1 MGRRIVL
8 GTAGHVDHGKTALVK
23 ALTGIDADRLPE
35 EKARGITLDLGF
47 AYARR
52 GALSLGFV
60 DVPGHERLVRTMVA
74 GATGVDCALLVVAA
88 DDGVMPQTREHVAI
102 LDLLGLSRG
111 VVALTKADKAG
122 PERIDAVAG
131 EVRALLAGT
140 GLAQAPI
147 LPCSALTGAG
157 IPAVLARLEEAG
169 DGMASR
175 EAASGRGFR
184 LAIDRC
190 FTLPGAGLVVTGAV
204 HAGTVRIGD
213 RVLVGARG
221 IEARVRGVRA
231 QSEVAEA
238 GRAGERCALNLTGP
252 RLSREE
258 IHRGDWVLAPDLH
271 GLTTRLD
278 VRIRLLPGEAR
289 PLRHRAAVQIHGGAG
304 GVTGRVLLAPEAP
317 AIPPGGEAF
326 ARIAL
331 DAPLHALCG
340 DRVVLRDSAA
350 SRTIGGGRV
359 IDIDGPRRGAWCPAR
374 RAVIAALAEGEDGPA
389 LDALLDAEGA
399 GLDVA
404 RFARLRNIPP
414 AALDGLLSER
424 AARVVE
430 VQGRRLAFP
439 AGRVAALEA
448 RLVALFEARHAAE
461 PDNPGL
467 SAEEAGADLPAVDRP
482 LARLVLD
489 GLVRGGA
496 LARRGPLHHRP
507 GHEAR
512 LAPADAALYAEI
524 RAVVEAAGRDP
535 PRLHLLAERLGREP
549 EALRPL
555 LDKVGRIGWLRRV
568 SKGYYLPPVLV
579 ADLARIA
586 EAVAGAHPEGLL
598 TVGRFRE
605 AAGIGRNM
613 TMPLLEHFDAVG
625 FTARIEEGRRLRAG
639 WRDLFGA
646 DAP

>member
-1 MGRRIVL
+1 MIVA
-8 GTAGHVDHGKTALVK
+8 TAGHIDHGKTALVK

-74 GATGVDCALLVVAA
+74 GATGVDCALLAVAA
-88 DDGVMPQTREHVAI
+88 DDGVMPQTREHAAI

-111 VVALTKADKAG
+111 IVAITKADRAG
-122 PERIDAVAG
+122 PERVAAVA
-131 EVRALLAGT
+131 EEMRALLAGT
-140 GLAQAPI
+140 NLEGAPI

-157 IPAVLARLEEAG
+157 IPEVLAQLVQAG
-169 DGMASR
+169 DGSASR
-175 EAASGRGFR
+175 AAEAERGFR
-184 LAIDRC
+184 LAIDRG

-204 HAGTVRIGD
+204 HAGTVRVGD
-213 RVLVGARG
+213 RVLLSSTG
-221 IEARVRGVRA
+221 IEARVRGLRA
-231 QSEVAEA
+231 QNEVADE

-252 RLSREE
+252 RLSRDD
-258 IHRGDWVLAPDLH
+258 IHRGDWVLAPTLS
-271 GLTTRLD
+271 GTASRLD
-278 VRIRLLPGEAR
+278 VRLRLLPGEAR
-289 PLRHRAAVQIHGGAG
+289 PLRHRAAVQIHCGAAG
-304 GVTGRVLLAPEAP
+304 TTGRMLLAPEAP

-331 DAPLHALCG
+331 DAPLHALTG
-340 DRVVLRDSAA
+340 DRFVLRDAAA

-359 IDIDGPRRGAWCPAR
+359 IDVDGPRRGAWLPSR
-374 RAVIAALAEGEDGPA
+374 RAVVAALAAREDAAA
-389 LDALLDAEGA
+389 LDALLAAEPA

-414 AALDGLLSER
+414 AALDRLLSGR
-424 AARVVE
+424 AASVVE
-430 VQGRRLAFP
+430 MDGRRLAFP
-439 AGRVAALEA
+439 AARIADLEA
-448 RLVALFEARHAAE
+448 RLVALFDARHAAE

-467 SAEEAGADLPAVDRP
+467 SADEVAADLSAADRP
-482 LARLVLD
+482 LARLVLH
-489 GLVRGGA
+489 GLVRCGA
-496 LARRGPLHHRP
+496 LLRRGTLHHRP

-524 RAVVEAAGRDP
+524 RAMVEAAGRDQ

-549 EALRPL
+549 EALRLL

-568 SKGYYLPPVLV
+568 SKGYYLPPVLL

-586 EAVAGAHPEGLL
+586 QDVAGEHPEGLL

-605 AAGIGRNM
+605 AACIGRNM
-613 TMPLLEHFDAVG
+613 TMPVLEHFDAVG

-639 WRDLFGA
+639 WRDLFGT

>member
-1 MGRRIVL
+1 MIVA
-8 GTAGHVDHGKTALVK
+8 TAGHIDHGKTALVK

-88 DDGVMPQTREHVAI
+88 DDGVMPQTREHAAI

-111 VVALTKADKAG
+111 IVALTKADRAG
-122 PERIDAVAG
+122 PERIAAVTEA
-131 EVRALLAGT
+131 VRALLAGT
-140 GLAQAPI
+140 GLAGAPI

-157 IPAVLARLEEAG
+157 IPEVLARLEEAG
-169 DGMASR
+169 DG
-175 EAASGRGFR
+175 AAPRGAESERGFR

-190 FTLPGAGLVVTGAV
+190 FTLPGVGLVVTGAV
-204 HAGTVRIGD
+204 HAGTVRVGD
-213 RVLVGARG
+213 RVLVSAKG
-221 IEARVRGVRA
+221 IEARVRGIHA
-231 QSEVAEA
+231 QGEVAAE

-252 RLSREE
+252 RLSRDD
-258 IHRGDWVLAPDLH
+258 IHRGEWVLAPALS
-271 GLTTRLD
+271 GTATRLD
-278 VRIRLLPGEAR
+278 ARIRLLPGEAR
-289 PLRHRAAVQIHGGAG
+289 PLRHRAAVQVHCGAA

-331 DAPLHALCG
+331 DAPLHALIG
-340 DRVVLRDSAA
+340 DRLVLRDAA
-350 SRTIGGGRV
+350 AARTIGGGRV
-359 IDIDGPRRGAWCPAR
+359 IDADGPRRGAWLPAR
-374 RAVIAALAEGEDGPA
+374 RAVLAALVEPDDKAA
-389 LDALLDAEGA
+389 LDALLAAEPA
-399 GLDVA
+399 GLDVG

-414 AALDGLLSER
+414 PALDPLLAGC
-424 AARVVE
+424 AARVVDTAA
-430 VQGRRLAFP
+430 GRLAFP
-439 AGRVAALEA
+439 AARVADLEA

-467 SAEEAGADLPAVDRP
+467 SADEVAADLSAADRP

-489 GLVRGGA
+489 GLTRAGA
-496 LARRGPLHHRP
+496 LARRGALHHRP

-524 RAVVEAAGRDP
+524 RAVVEAAGRDQ

-549 EALRPL
+549 EAVRAL

-568 SKGYYLPPVLV
+568 SKAYYLPPPLL

-586 EAVAGAHPEGLL
+586 EAVAGEHPEGLL

-613 TMPLLEHFDAVG
+613 TMPVLEHFDAVG
-625 FTARIEEGRRLRAG
+625 FTARIADGRRLRAG